1 MKKNEQEIPVVDKN
15 MLEKLIE
22 NNKKK
27 INSSSEKNK

>member
-1 MKKNEQEIPVVDKN
+1 MKKNEQKIPVVDKN